1 MPQPERVLLVE
12 TLLYKDGTFP
22 VVAIGASAGGLEAYK
37 EFFQALPSGTG
48 MAFVVVQHLDPS
60 HHSMLTEIIAKSTA
74 MPVEEVKSGVRIK
87 PDCVYVI
94 PPNAFISI
102 SESTFTLTPRSKG
115 PSQPLAVNFFMRS
128 LAESQGA
135 GAIGIVFSGT
145 GADGTLGL
153 EDIKAEGGITF
164 AQEPSTARYDGMPR
178 SAIDNGCV
186 DFVLPPKGIAKE
198 IERIRRHPYLLANKE
213 TKAERGKDLEDAAAP
228 QAGPEK
234 DLAAVLDQLRKSSGV
249 DFSQYKPNTIH
260 RRTLRRMVILKL
272 DSLNKYA
279 QHLKVHPEEANK
291 LFDDV
296 LIPVTSFFRDFEAFE
311 ALKTQV
317 YPAILKDKSKKNAI
331 RMWAPGCSTGE
342 ETYSLAMTLLEFLG
356 DKAPSFQ
363 VQIFGTDLNEKGIEK
378 ARAGIYRE
386 SIAEEI
392 SPERMSRFFLKVEG
406 GYRVNKAVRDMCVFA
421 RQNLASDPPFSQMDL
436 VACRNLLIY
445 IQPALQKKIIPI
457 LHYAL
462 KPSGFL
468 VLGSSE
474 SLSAFPD
481 LFSIVD
487 KKHKIFSKK
496 PAASRLSYD
505 FGLSYLPAGSGII
518 ESPRRGEKLQGSLEH
533 EIDVQAEADRIVL
546 KNHSPAGVVVN
557 RAMEVVHF
565 RGRTAPYLE
574 PAPGKPS
581 LNVLKL
587 ARNGLAIELRTLI
600 GAAIKKDAPIQREG
614 VSFNGNGHPRILNLS
629 VTPLGDKGPNGRN
642 FFLVLFDDVTPPV
655 SATARSTRHRK
666 TKEDHEN
673 KPELKRL
680 RQELANAQEA
690 LRSAIESEDAL
701 KEEFQSANEE
711 ILSANEELQSTNEEL
726 ETSKEELQSTNE
738 ELNTL
743 NDELRNRNFE
753 LGQANNDLA
762 NLLDAIRI
770 PILLV
775 GADLRIRRLTSL
787 ASDIFHVL
795 PSDVGR
801 PITDIRDNLQVPDL
815 AKLIRH
821 TITNLSPIQREVQD
835 VEGHWRSLEIRPYR
849 TADNRIEGAVVALP
863 DIDRLKHTEEYLK
876 QIIDNMPVSLLV
888 LDGELKV
895 LLANSTFCSEF
906 HVSQTDTVGRHFYRL
921 GNEQWNIPQ
930 LRQLLEKV
938 LPEKTAVK
946 DFSVTHDF
954 PEIGQKTMLV
964 SGKRVDD
971 VRGAIP
977 PVIFLAIE
985 DITEREL
992 TATTSARLA
1001 AVVESSDD
1009 AIITKDLN
1017 GIIQTWNP
1025 GAERIFGYTQQE
1037 AIGKP
1042 ITMLFPADRLSEEER
1057 ILEHIRRGEH
1067 IDHYESVRRRKD
1079 GSLLN
1084 VSLTISPLVDATGQ
1098 IVGASKIAR
1107 NITERKQTEAALIK
1121 SEKLAVAGRL
1131 AAVLAHEINNPL
1143 QAVTNLVALLGRSP
1157 NMDSRDQEFVR
1168 TAADELSRVNRLT
1181 QQALRFYRESSSPT
1195 AVNVKEEIESVL
1207 DLYGK
1212 RITAKN
1218 ITVTKQFETDGAS
1231 IISYPGEI
1239 RQIFS
1244 TLLINAMDAV
1254 PVGGRFA
1261 LRISQSA
1268 DWRKTPTVDGLRVTL
1283 ADSGCGIPAHNASR
1297 IFEPFFTTKGENGT
1311 GLGLWVARGIADRLG
1326 GSIRMRS
1333 RVHPENG
1340 GTCFSV
1346 FLPNRPPTAIS

>member
-1 MPQPERVLLVE
+1 M
-12 TLLYKDGTFP
+12 
-22 VVAIGASAGGLEAYK
+22 
-37 EFFQALPSGTG
+37 
-48 MAFVVVQHLDPS
+48 
-60 HHSMLTEIIAKSTA
+60 
-74 MPVEEVKSGVRIK
+74 
-87 PDCVYVI
+87 
-94 PPNAFISI
+94 
-102 SESTFTLTPRSKG
+102 
-115 PSQPLAVNFFMRS
+115 
-128 LAESQGA
+128 
-135 GAIGIVFSGT
+135 
-145 GADGTLGL
+145 
-153 EDIKAEGGITF
+153 
-164 AQEPSTARYDGMPR
+164 
-178 SAIDNGCV
+178 
-186 DFVLPPKGIAKE
+186 
-198 IERIRRHPYLLANKE
+198 
-213 TKAERGKDLEDAAAP
+213 
-228 QAGPEK
+228 
-234 DLAAVLDQLRKSSGV
+234 
-249 DFSQYKPNTIH
+249 
-260 RRTLRRMVILKL
+260 
-272 DSLNKYA
+272 
-279 QHLKVHPEEANK
+279 
-291 LFDDV
+291 
-296 LIPVTSFFRDFEAFE
+296 
-311 ALKTQV
+311 
-317 YPAILKDKSKKNAI
+317 
-331 RMWAPGCSTGE
+331 
-342 ETYSLAMTLLEFLG
+342 
-356 DKAPSFQ
+356 
-363 VQIFGTDLNEKGIEK
+363 
-378 ARAGIYRE
+378 
-386 SIAEEI
+386 
-392 SPERMSRFFLKVEG
+392 
-406 GYRVNKAVRDMCVFA
+406 
-421 RQNLASDPPFSQMDL
+421 
-436 VACRNLLIY
+436 
-445 IQPALQKKIIPI
+445 
-457 LHYAL
+457 
-462 KPSGFL
+462 
-468 VLGSSE
+468 
-474 SLSAFPD
+474 
-481 LFSIVD
+481 
-487 KKHKIFSKK
+487 
-496 PAASRLSYD
+496 
-505 FGLSYLPAGSGII
+505 
-518 ESPRRGEKLQGSLEH
+518 
-533 EIDVQAEADRIVL
+533 
-546 KNHSPAGVVVN
+546 
-557 RAMEVVHF
+557 
-565 RGRTAPYLE
+565 
-574 PAPGKPS
+574 
-581 LNVLKL
+581 
-587 ARNGLAIELRTLI
+587 
-600 GAAIKKDAPIQREG
+600 
-614 VSFNGNGHPRILNLS
+614 
-629 VTPLGDKGPNGRN
+629 
-642 FFLVLFDDVTPPV
+642 
-655 SATARSTRHRK
+655 
-666 TKEDHEN
+666 
-673 KPELKRL
+673 
-680 RQELANAQEA
+680 NAQEA

-787 ASDIFHVL
+787 ATDIFHVL

-801 PITDIRDNLQVPDL
+801 PITDIRDNLQVSDL

-863 DIDRLKHTEEYLK
+863 DIDRLKHTEDYLK

-906 HVSQTDTVGRHFYRL
+906 HVSQTDTVGRLLYRL

-992 TATTSARLA
+992 AATTSARLA

-1042 ITMLFPADRLSEEER
+1042 ITMLFPADRLSEEAR

-1079 GSLLN
+1079 GGLLN

-1181 QQALRFYRESSSPT
+1181 QQSLRFYRESNSPT

-1207 DLYGK
+1207 DLYAK

-1218 ITVTKQFETDGAS
+1218 ITVTKQ
-1231 IISYPGEI
+1231 Y
-1239 RQIFS
+1239 R
-1244 TLLINAMDAV
+1244 
-1254 PVGGRFA
+1254 GRW
-1261 LRISQSA
+1261 S
-1268 DWRKTPTVDGLRVTL
+1268 VD
-1283 ADSGCGIPAHNASR
+1283 H
-1297 IFEPFFTTKGENGT
+1297 
-1311 GLGLWVARGIADRLG
+1311 
-1326 GSIRMRS
+1326 
-1333 RVHPENG
+1333 
-1340 GTCFSV
+1340 
-1346 FLPNRPPTAIS
+1346 